1 MDKDILSLA
10 GLSYKDLNFS
20 KIEEGYFSAYKNI
33 GYTPLQVLEE
43 IQSQLSEKI
52 PMTYVGRLDPMAEG
66 WFDIVFNGDME
77 LKARLMQKDK
87 VYEIE
92 ILFGVSTDT
101 GDVLGLVQAFGSKH
115 VGEEEL
121 KKVLTKTVGKHTWK
135 YPQYSSPHIADPEAD
150 KSKDIEIYNIS
161 DVNLYNISSLELR
174 KKIFHK
180 LDTSR
185 MPGDFRLELIREEW
199 ETFFK
204 DHEVDLQICSCKV
217 SCSTGT
223 YMRTLAEVVGKE
235 FSVPALAFGIKRI

>member
-20 KIEEGYFSAYKNI
+20 KIEEGYFSVYKNI
-33 GYTPLQVLEE
+33 GYTPLQALKE
-43 IQSQLSEKI
+43 IQSQLPEKI

-66 WFDIVFNGDME
+66 WFDIVFNGDMD

-101 GDVLGLVQAFGSKH
+101 GDVLGLIQSFESKH
-115 VGEEEL
+115 VDDDIL
-121 KKVLTKTVGKHTWK
+121 QKVLKQTIGKHTWK
-135 YPQYSSPHIADPEAD
+135 YPRYSSPHIANPEAD
-150 KSKDIEIYNIS
+150 RYKDIEIYDIS
-161 DVNLYNISSLELR
+161 DVKLYDISSFELR
-174 KKIFHK
+174 KSIFHK

-199 ETFFK
+199 QKLFH
-204 DHEVDLQICSCKV
+204 DHEVNLQVCSCKV

-223 YMRTLAEVVGKE
+223 YMRTLAEVVGGCLG
-235 FSVPALAFGIKRI
+235 VPAMVFSIKRI

>member
-1 MDKDILSLA
+1 MDKDILSSV

-20 KIEEGYFSAYKNI
+20 KIEEGYFSVYKNI

-43 IQSQLSEKI
+43 IQSQLPEKVS
-52 PMTYVGRLDPMAEG
+52 MTYVGRLDPMAEG
-66 WFDIVFNGDME
+66 WFDIVFNGDMD

-101 GDVLGLVQAFGSKH
+101 GDVLGLVQAFESKH
-115 VGEEEL
+115 IDESEL
-121 KKVLTKTVGKHTWK
+121 KKVLTKAVGKHTWK

-150 KSKDIEIYNIS
+150 KSKDIEIYAIS
-161 DVNLYNISSLELR
+161 DAKLHDISSLELR
-174 KKIFHK
+174 KKIFDK
-180 LDTSR
+180 LDSSR

-199 ETFFK
+199 EGVFK
-204 DHEVDLQICSCKV
+204 DHEVNLQICSCKV

-223 YMRTLAEVVGKE
+223 YMRTLAEVVGRE
-235 FSVPALAFGIKRI
+235 LGVPAVVFSIKRI